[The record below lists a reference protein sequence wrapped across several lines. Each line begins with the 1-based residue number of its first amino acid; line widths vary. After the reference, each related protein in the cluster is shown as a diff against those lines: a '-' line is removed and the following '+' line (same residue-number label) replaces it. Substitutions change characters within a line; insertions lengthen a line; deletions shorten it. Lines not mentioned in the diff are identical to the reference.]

1 MALGKLISKIQIS
14 YFGII
19 TSETV
24 VMHVY
29 VSQNISLICIYTVN
43 NFLFMV
49 NLKGQKIK
57 KNLISELKEMIK
69 I

>member
-1 MALGKLISKIQIS
+1 MALGKLIAKIQIS
-14 YFGII
+14 YFSII